1 MKLHSGI
8 YSIQILT
15 LFFKNGDIYFVFLTK
30 LCDIRTVYLAYKQG
44 ASWDYTPTSILCMF
58 QLCEDLFHRIHSLG
72 TDDLNYSVEV
82 S

>member
-1 MKLHSGI
+1 MAI
-8 YSIQILT
+8 YI
-15 LFFKNGDIYFVFLTK
+15 LFFLQSCVISVQF
-30 LCDIRTVYLAYKQG
+30 ILAYKQG
-44 ASWDYTPTSILCMF
+44 ASWDYTPTFILCMF